1 MDAALDLREL
11 SARLSDAVASSRA
24 SGWVDRY
31 ELAMTD
37 GYAEVLRLEGDRRRS
52 RSRLQEVLA
61 GLADDPKAIHVATA
75 LTEEI
80 AALTRQIRDLRAL
93 LEGAAS
99 ELRAA

>member
-1 MDAALDLREL
+1 MDVALDLREF
-11 SARLSDAVASSRA
+11 SARLYDAVASSRT
-24 SGWVDRY
+24 SGWDERY

-37 GYAEVLRLEGDRRRS
+37 GYAEILRLEGARRRS
-52 RSRLQEVLA
+52 RARLSEVLA
-61 GLADDPKAIHVATA
+61 GLAADPKAIHVATA

-80 AALTRQIRDLRAL
+80 ATLTRLIRDLRVL